1 MSDGE
6 RDQWGERL
14 ERRFGVGTA
23 TSIIIGLTIGAGI
36 FASPAAAA
44 GALGAPHLILLAWA
58 LGGAISIAGAL
69 SIAELA
75 AAMPRSGGWFTYLVE
90 GWGPAP
96 ALGYGGVGLFVIAPA
111 TLSAG
116 AVLFAQYAGWFVPM
130 GHGGETAV
138 AAAVLLAV
146 TIIAWVG
153 TGVAGTIV
161 AIATTAKYVGL
172 IALALLI
179 FALGGGQL
187 HLSAGAAPVPAGVHL
202 VPAMLTALF
211 AVMFTYDGWGD
222 GARIAGEIRDPARNV
237 PRAML
242 LAVTLVTAIYLAV
255 NAAYL
260 FVLPSDALARSP
272 LVAADAVSR
281 LPGIGRIAAG
291 LVSALVAVSVFGVML
306 ACAVAYP
313 RTQFAMA
320 DRGLFPRI
328 AARISPRFGTPSVAI
343 WIVGGMS
350 LLFLVGGTFQRLAN
364 RMLLGLWPFY
374 VLCVLAI
381 FVLRRRRP
389 DLPRPYRAWGYPV
402 VQVLFVLAGVALMV
416 NASIDDPVNAGV
428 TFGLAGVGMVVY
440 PVWRRMQGGRGG
452 PGGQAGPEAGG

>member
-1 MSDGE
+1 
-6 RDQWGERL
+6 
-14 ERRFGVGTA
+14 
-23 TSIIIGLTIGAGI
+23 
-36 FASPAAAA
+36 
-44 GALGAPHLILLAWA
+44 
-58 LGGAISIAGAL
+58 
-69 SIAELA
+69 
-75 AAMPRSGGWFTYLVE
+75 
-90 GWGPAP
+90 
-96 ALGYGGVGLFVIAPA
+96 
-111 TLSAG
+111 
-116 AVLFAQYAGWFVPM
+116 
-130 GHGGETAV
+130 
-138 AAAVLLAV
+138 
-146 TIIAWVG
+146 
-153 TGVAGTIV
+153 
-161 AIATTAKYVGL
+161 
-172 IALALLI
+172 
-179 FALGGGQL
+179 
-187 HLSAGAAPVPAGVHL
+187 
-202 VPAMLTALF
+202 
-211 AVMFTYDGWGD
+211 MFTYDGWGD